1 MTTDVT
7 TLPDGTSAELAA
19 GWVYGWVPG
28 APAYQFKIPIS
39 DVAALAGTQ
48 GLWKKP
54 VRAASVA
61 NVNTASPGSAI
72 DGVTLAVSDRVLLK
86 DQSTAS
92 QNGIWTWNGAAVAMT
107 RTTDADEG
115 PELVNAALAVSEGTV
130 NADTIFQCT
139 TNAPISVGST
149 ALAFVQTA
157 ASARNR
163 SLMPTILGQALTT
176 SEVFFA
182 CTPPVGETWTFPAN
196 FTGASGKKLSGGAN
210 PAASYAIDVSKNG
223 SSVGTITISTS
234 GVVSFAT
241 AGGTS
246 FTLVGGTDELRLV
259 GPAGVDTA
267 VGYAFAIP
275 FTY

>member
-1 MTTDVT
+1 MATDVT
-7 TLPDGTSAELAA
+7 TLPNGTSADLAA
-19 GWVYGWVPG
+19 GWFYGWVPG
-28 APAYQFKIPIS
+28 APAAQFKVPIS
-39 DVAALAGTQ
+39 DVATLAGTQ

-54 VRAASVA
+54 VRAAA
-61 NVNTASPGSAI
+61 TGNVNTASPGATL
-72 DGVTLAVSDRVLLK
+72 DGVTMAAGDRALLPA
-86 DQSTAS
+86 QTTAS
-92 QNGIWTWNGAAVAMT
+92 QNGIWIWNGAAVAMT

-115 PELVNAALAVSEGTV
+115 PELVNAAVAVSEGTI
-130 NADTIFQCT
+130 NQDTIWQCV
-139 TNAPISVGST
+139 TNAPISVGTT
-149 ALAFVQTA
+149 ALSFIQIA
-157 ASARNR
+157 AAARNR
-163 SLMPTILGQALTT
+163 ALMPTILGQQLTS

-182 CTPPVGETWTFPAN
+182 ATPPVGETWTFAAN

-210 PAASYAIDVSKNG
+210 PAASYAITVSKNG
-223 SSVGTITISTS
+223 STVGTITISTS

-246 FTLVGGTDELRLV
+246 FTLIGGTDELRLV